1 MLIIFTFIAIGGAIY
16 VAYDN
21 ALMANILW
29 SISNMA
35 FIIYNILIS
44 EHEMV
49 LLFMAYEIICVYG
62 VWNLGR
68 KKNIKIFSLLK
79 GE

>member
-1 MLIIFTFIAIGGAIY
+1 
-16 VAYDN
+16 
-21 ALMANILW
+21 
-29 SISNMA
+29 MA

-68 KKNIKIFSLLK
+68 KKIKLN
-79 GE
+79 GDE